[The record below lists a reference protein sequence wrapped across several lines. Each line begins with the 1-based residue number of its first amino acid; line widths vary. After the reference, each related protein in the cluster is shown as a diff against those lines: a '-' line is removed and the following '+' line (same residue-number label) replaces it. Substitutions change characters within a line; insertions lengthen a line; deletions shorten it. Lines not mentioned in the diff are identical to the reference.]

1 MTKIKK
7 GGAKSSAG
15 SKTPGPAVEVPGTK
29 STNKSRPASKQWRRR
44 QSGERWRGSNNQ
56 DRGTWG
62 LSYEYSQQKSRPSI
76 NTDFSSIF
84 APSKS
89 GLEQSNIVELGLLIR
104 THLVGPLIGK
114 KGKTIWMIRDR
125 SNGANIDFGNDDIV
139 VDRSKDGKWQQ
150 SPWPEV
156 EPEKYNVCAISG
168 SKEQAVE
175 AVKVIAE
182 LLAKRAQS
190 PQCKLEFLIPEEYV
204 GVFIGKKGA
213 NMKKMRGDGD
223 VSLDVRDEPIMLGS
237 NRVTLCTLFGPA
249 ESMMKTIERTAK
261 WLGDIS
267 IRARLDKENE

>member
-7 GGAKSSAG
+7 VGSKSSTGSKKPQKTVAKS
-15 SKTPGPAVEVPGTK
+15 
-29 STNKSRPASKQWRRR
+29 ASKRKPAFKQQQRR
-44 QSGERWRGSNNQ
+44 QGGWRGSSNQ
-56 DRGTWG
+56 DRGSWG
-62 LSYEYSQQKSRPSI
+62 LSYEYSQQKSRPSVSS
-76 NTDFSSIF
+76 DFSSIF

-89 GLEQSNIVELGLLIR
+89 GSEQQSNIVELGLLIR
-104 THLVGPLIGK
+104 KHLVGPLIGK

-139 VDRSKDGKWQQ
+139 VDKSKDKKWQQ

-156 EPEKYNVCAISG
+156 EPEKFNVCAISG
-168 SKEQAVE
+168 SKEQAVV
-175 AVKVIAE
+175 AAKVIAE

-190 PQCKLEFLIPEEYV
+190 PQCRLEFLIPDEYV

-213 NMKKMRGDGD
+213 NLKQIKGKMD
-223 VSLDVRDEPIMLGS
+223 VTIDIRDDPIILGS

-249 ESMMKTIERTAK
+249 ESMMTAIERTAK

-267 IRARLDKENE
+267 VRARQDKEE